1 MGFKKLLTLC
11 LLLLGVNAAI
21 AQVTTS
27 SLNGLIKDKEGQ
39 GLPGASVKATHLP
52 TGSIYGTTTQPD
64 GRYTIPNMRAGGPYK
79 IEISFIGYAPQTFND
94 INLKLGVAE
103 KIDAV
108 LESGSQQLKE
118 VNISGTRNGII
129 NPNNSGTAV
138 NISRQQIENLPT
150 VNRSVQDFARLSTQ
164 ANSYSN
170 GGDGSPLGISFGGQ
184 NNRYNQFAIDGAMA
198 NDVFGLAASGTNGGQ
213 AGGNPI
219 SIEAID
225 QFQIVL
231 NPYDVKQSGFA
242 GGGINAITK
251 SGANEFHGA
260 AYYYMQNE
268 SFVGKSPN
276 AAKAKYGKFNNDIY
290 GIGIG
295 GPIIK
300 NKLFFYLNAE
310 RTKRTSP
317 IDFNPA
323 DPSTGATSYT
333 VADLK
338 SVADYVNTNWSV
350 DLGSYTAQQKPKE
363 STSFLGRID
372 WNISNIHKL
381 TLRHSYVDASD
392 IGGTS
397 RGRDAAYYY
406 NNYYK
411 FPSKTHSTT
420 LELNSLFSN
429 KMSNELR
436 IGMNIVKDNR
446 QYQGDAFPAVRI
458 NTTSGSLNFGAE
470 FSSQVNALKQNI
482 FTITDNLTLYRG
494 NHTITIGTSNDF
506 YNMKN
511 DFMQGAFGNYTF
523 GSIADFLGNLK
534 PTNYSIT
541 YITND
546 TLAKSGV
553 KFSAIQ
559 LSLYGQDEWNVTD
572 NFRLTYGLRVDM
584 PVFPTKPQENTAF
597 ATDFPGYSTSVLPK
611 TRLLWA
617 PRIGFNWDV
626 NNNGMTQIR
635 GGVGIFTSRLPF
647 VWISNQYNNTGNLYT
662 TVNLSGN
669 ALPAAF
675 RFRYNK
681 SDPFLG
687 QYSAKNLVAMGA
699 TIASRPTNIN
709 LTDKD
714 FKFPQVFKTNL
725 ACDQQLPWGITGTL
739 EGNYSRTL
747 NNVLWTNLNTI
758 PTGNTVTL
766 GGKETRP
773 TWVPKTIASGNTYD
787 QVLLL
792 KNTNKGYT
800 YNLSVEFVKSTRNG
814 LYAKV
819 GYSFGESYSMND
831 GTSSTAG
838 SNWRFPPN
846 TDGLNVL
853 DLGYSKY
860 RMGHRVLG
868 VVSKTFRYG
877 KDKKFATTVS
887 LFYNGQSG
895 TPYSWV
901 YFNTVDP
908 TGDDKGSSG
917 NNDQL
922 YVPTKAE
929 VATMRFD
936 LIQDRVNGVVTYE
949 RTEAQQR
956 ADLDELIDSDKY
968 LTSRRGQNAEKYA
981 VRTPFEH
988 VFDFKLAQTLPI
1000 IKNHKV
1006 ELTFDIMNVGN
1017 LLSAKAGRTY
1027 FITNNVATPITF
1039 RSNNAGGPFFQYDR
1053 RRLNNTDGKFTPYF
1067 TNNFTSRWRG
1077 QLGIRY
1083 SF

>member
-1 MGFKKLLTLC
+1 MGFRKLLTLC
-11 LLLLGVNAAI
+11 LLVLGVNI
-21 AQVTTS
+21 SFAQVTTS
-27 SLNGLIKDKEGQ
+27 SLNGSIKDKDGQ
-39 GLPGASVKATHLP
+39 GLPGATVKATHLP

-79 IEISFIGYAPQTFND
+79 IEVTFIGYAPQTFND
-94 INLKLGVAE
+94 VNLQLGVSR
-103 KIDAV
+103 KLDAV
-108 LESGSQQLKE
+108 LEAGSQQLKE
-118 VNISGTRNGII
+118 VNISGQRGGII

-138 NISRQQIENLPT
+138 SVSRQQIENLPS
-150 VNRSVQDFARLSTQ
+150 VNRSMQDFARLSTQ

-310 RTKRTSP
+310 RTKRKSP
-317 IDFNPA
+317 VDFNPE
-323 DPSTGATSYT
+323 DPSTGATTFT

-338 SVADYVNTNWSV
+338 SVSDYVSTNFGV
-350 DLGSYTAQQKPKE
+350 DLGGYTNQQKEKE
-363 STSFLGRID
+363 STTFLGRID
-372 WNISNIHKL
+372 WNINSVHKL

-397 RGRDAAYYY
+397 RSRDVAYFY

-429 KMSNELR
+429 KISNELR
-436 IGMNIVKDNR
+436 IGLNIVRDNR
-446 QYQGDAFPAVRI
+446 QYQGDPFPAVRI
-458 NTTSGSLNFGAE
+458 NVSNGSYNLGAE

-482 FTITDNLTLYRG
+482 ITLTDNVTLYRG
-494 NHTITIGTSNDF
+494 KHTITIGTSNDF

-511 DFMQGAFGNYTF
+511 DFMQNAFGNYTF
-523 GSIADFLGNLK
+523 GSLADFLGNAK
-534 PTNYSIT
+534 PTGYQIT
-541 YITND
+541 YTTND
-546 TLAKSGV
+546 SLAKDGV
-553 KFSAIQ
+553 KFSAMQ

-584 PVFPTKPQENTAF
+584 PVFPTKPQENPAF
-597 ATDFPGYSTSVLPK
+597 ATDFPGYSTATLPK
-611 TRLLWA
+611 TRLLWS

-626 NNNGMTQIR
+626 RNNAQTQIR

-662 TVNLSGN
+662 SVNLS
-669 ALPAAF
+669 AAAQVPAAL
-675 RFRYNK
+675 RLRYDKN
-681 SDPFLG
+681 DPFLG
-687 QYSAKNLVAMGA
+687 QYSAKNIAALGG
-699 TIASRPTNIN
+699 TITARPTNIN

-725 ACDQQLPWGITGTL
+725 ALDQQLPWGVVGTL
-739 EGNYSRTL
+739 EANYSRTL
-747 NNVLWTNLNTI
+747 NNVIWTNLNTV
-758 PTGNTVTL
+758 PSGSTMTL

-773 TWVPKTIASGNTYD
+773 TWVPKTIASGNSYD

-792 KNTNKGYT
+792 GNTNKGYT
-800 YNLSVEFVKSTRNG
+800 YNLSAEFTKSTRNG
-814 LYAKV
+814 LFAKI
-819 GYSFGESYSMND
+819 GYSFGESYSLND

-846 TDGLNVL
+846 TDGLNDL
-853 DLGYSKY
+853 DIGYSKY

-868 VVSKTFRYG
+868 VISQTFKYG

-922 YVPTKAE
+922 YIPTAAE
-929 VATMRFD
+929 VTTMRFD
-936 LIQDRVNGVVTYE
+936 PITKGTGPSAVII
-949 RTEAQQR
+949 TEAQQR
-956 ADLDELIDSDKY
+956 IDFEELITNDKY
-968 LTSRRGQNAEKYA
+968 LSAHRGSRAEKYA

-988 VFDFKLAQTLPI
+988 VFDFKLAQTIPI

-1017 LLSAKAGRTY
+1017 LISNKAGRTY
-1027 FITNNVATPITF
+1027 FISNNVATPITF
-1039 RSNNAGGPFFQYDR
+1039 RSNNAGGPFFQYDET
-1053 RRLNNTDGKFTPYF
+1053 RLNDTDGKFTPYF

>member
-1 MGFKKLLTLC
+1 MGFRKLLNLC
-11 LLLLGVNAAI
+11 LLLLCVNAAF

-27 SLNGLIKDKEGQ
+27 SLNGSIKDKDGQ
-39 GLPGASVKATHLP
+39 GLPGATVKATHLP

-79 IEISFIGYAPQTFND
+79 IEVSFIGYAAQTFND
-94 INLKLGVAE
+94 VSLKLGVSE
-103 KIDAV
+103 RLDAT

-118 VNISGTRNGII
+118 VNISGTRGGII

-138 NISRQQIENLPT
+138 SISRQQIENLPT

-213 AGGNPI
+213 AGGNAI

-225 QFQIVL
+225 QIQIVL

-251 SGANEFHGA
+251 SGTNDFHGA
-260 AYYYMQNE
+260 AYYLLQNE
-268 SFVGKSPN
+268 NFVGKSPN
-276 AAKAKYGKFNNDIY
+276 PAKAKYGKFNNDIY

-310 RTKRTSP
+310 KTKRTSP

-333 VADLK
+333 EAQLK
-338 SVADYVNTNWSV
+338 SVYDYVNTTWGV
-350 DLGSYTAQQKPKE
+350 DLGGYTGQSKDKE
-363 STSFLGRID
+363 STSILGRID
-372 WNISNIHKL
+372 WNINSVHKL
-381 TLRHSYVDASD
+381 TLRHSYVEASD

-397 RGRDAAYYY
+397 RSRDAAYFY
-406 NNYYK
+406 NNYYL
-411 FPSKTHSTT
+411 FPSKTHSST

-436 IGMNIVKDNR
+436 IGLNIVRDNR
-446 QYQGDAFPAVRI
+446 QFQGTPFPMVRI
-458 NTTSGSLNFGAE
+458 NNSASNFSFGAE
-470 FSSQVNALKQNI
+470 NSSQVNALKQNI
-482 FTITDNLTLYRG
+482 ITITDNLTLYRG
-494 NHTITIGTSNDF
+494 KHTITIGTSNDF

-511 DFMQGAFGNYTF
+511 DFIQGAFGNYTF
-523 GSIADFLGNLK
+523 GSLADFLGNLK
-534 PTNYSIT
+534 PTNYTVT
-541 YITND
+541 YTTND
-546 TLAKSGV
+546 TLAKNGV
-553 KFSAIQ
+553 KFTAAQ

-572 NFRLTYGLRVDM
+572 NFRLTFGLRVDM
-584 PVFPTKPQENTAF
+584 PIFPTKPPENAAF
-597 ATDFPGYSTSVLPK
+597 ATDFPGYSTSTLPK
-611 TRLLWA
+611 SRLLWA

-626 NNNGMTQIR
+626 MNNGQTQLR

-675 RFRYNK
+675 RFRYDKN
-681 SDPFLG
+681 DPFLG
-687 QYSAKNLVAMGA
+687 QYSVKNLQALGA
-699 TIASRPTNIN
+699 TIASRATNIN

-725 ACDQQLPWGITGTL
+725 ALDQQLPWGVVGTL
-739 EGNYSRTL
+739 EANYSRTL
-747 NNVLWTNLNTI
+747 NNVIWTNLNTQL
-758 PTGNTVTL
+758 TGNTITL

-773 TWVPKTIASGNTYD
+773 TWAPKTIASGNTYD

-792 KNTNKGYT
+792 QNTNQGYT
-800 YNLSVEFVKSTRNG
+800 YNLSVEFTKSTRKG
-814 LYAKV
+814 LFAKV

-860 RMGHRVLG
+860 RMGHRILG
-868 VVSKTFRYG
+868 VVSQTFKYG
-877 KDKKFATTVS
+877 KGKKFATTVS

-908 TGDDKGSSG
+908 TGDDKGASG
-917 NNDQL
+917 NNDQI
-922 YVPTKAE
+922 YIPTAAE
-929 VATMRFD
+929 VTTMRFD
-936 LIQDRVNGVVTYE
+936 PITKGTGASAVIIS
-949 RTEAQQR
+949 EAQQR
-956 ADLDELIDSDKY
+956 IDFEELVANDKY
-968 LTSRRGQNAEKYA
+968 LSDHRGGRAEKYA

-988 VFDFKLAQTLPI
+988 VFDFKLAQTIPI

-1027 FITNNVATPITF
+1027 FISNNVATPITF
-1039 RSNNAGGPFFQYDR
+1039 RSITGGVPVFQYDKT
-1053 RRLNNTDGKFTPYF
+1053 RLNDTGGKFTPYF